1 MQKTLDFVR
10 EVEEFIFSNESI
22 YRMIMIV
29 NDKFEQEILANYLV
43 ANDYCVFSIDKYYAV
58 TSVILDLK
66 EYKFYTL
73 KIYDTDNLVYKGMI
87 FCTNQTVKDYT
98 INKDVYT
105 QNESNNDYII
115 FD

>member
-1 MQKTLDFVR
+1 MIILKQTDLAQNIYATIYGTSADKIILID
-10 EVEEFIFSNESI
+10 EETKQETSI
-22 YRMIMIV
+22 G
-29 NDKFEQEILANYLV
+29 
-43 ANDYCVFSIDKYYAV
+43 CVFSIDKYYAV
-58 TSVILDLK
+58 TSVVLDLK